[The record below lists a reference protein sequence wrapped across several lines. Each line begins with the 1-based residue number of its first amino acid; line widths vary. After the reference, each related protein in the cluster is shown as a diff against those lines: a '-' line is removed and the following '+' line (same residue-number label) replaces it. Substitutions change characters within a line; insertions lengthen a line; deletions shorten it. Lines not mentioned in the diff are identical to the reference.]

1 MTAIAVGTLALLLVL
16 GTVASLF
23 ADDVSVKGFSG
34 GTGHTSS
41 RTRVPRPTP
50 VTESAQ
56 LEPARRGQGYLVPR
70 SGVVR
75 EHWTQGRDNRVA
87 RIGWLSSISPAT

>member
-41 RTRVPRPTP
+41 RTCVPRPTP
-50 VTESAQ
+50 VTES
-56 LEPARRGQGYLVPR
+56 LER
-70 SGVVR
+70 
-75 EHWTQGRDNRVA
+75 
-87 RIGWLSSISPAT
+87 